1 MSEDNETYSRLCR
14 SSRNS
19 KIILDLV
26 AYSVAA
32 RWLGVGSGG
41 VCGSGFAALPL
52 LLLAVPVRRSLDI
65 MFELRKDESG
75 LSNAL

>member
-1 MSEDNETYSRLCR
+1 M

-32 RWLGVGSGG
+32 RWFGVG
-41 VCGSGFAALPL
+41 GSGSGSDVAALPFL
-52 LLLAVPVRRSLDI
+52 LFEVPVRRSLDI
-65 MFELRKDESG
+65 MFENG
-75 LSNAL
+75 